1 MPGLDVGLFL
11 RHRVFF
17 RRHVYRLRREIR
29 LGLWPVGRIARY
41 RKRLIGSLLAW
52 LVLARRTRET
62 TRRLKIKSMPQFFE
76 KRFGGRG
83 IKRFC
88 VAVIFV
94 FLLPYS
100 ASVYKG
106 LTSVCAVLLKV
117 DERVCMVV
125 IALAA
130 AAIVVLGGYAAT
142 LRADFVQGIVML
154 AGVIALIAAV
164 IRCDQVGGLSA
175 GWRPSPRRPKACT

>member
-1 MPGLDVGLFL
+1 M
-11 RHRVFF
+11 
-17 RRHVYRLRREIR
+17 
-29 LGLWPVGRIARY
+29 GRIARY
-41 RKRLIGSLLAW
+41 RKRPDRLPAGLAGSGQADE
-52 LVLARRTRET
+52 ET

-142 LRADFVQGIVML
+142 PAGRFRAGDCHAGGGYRPDRGGDPLRPGGRAVRR
-154 AGVIALIAAV
+154 AGGHH
-164 IRCDQVGGLSA
+164 Q
-175 GWRPSPRRPKACT
+175 RRPKACT